1 MVDILFN
8 GQLGIVVYYS
18 IFSLDC
24 VNSQELFMDCDY
36 INIVTIMA
44 AYIYNLN
51 TIA

>member
-8 GQLGIVVYYS
+8 GQFGIVVYYP

-24 VNSQELFMDCDY
+24 VNSQELFMECDY
-36 INIVTIMA
+36 INIVTIVT